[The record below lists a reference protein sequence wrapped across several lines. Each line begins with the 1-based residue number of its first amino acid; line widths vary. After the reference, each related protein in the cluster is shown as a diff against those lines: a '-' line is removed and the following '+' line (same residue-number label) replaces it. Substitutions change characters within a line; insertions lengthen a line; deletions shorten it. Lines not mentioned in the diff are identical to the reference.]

1 MDPIKNCMTLQND
14 SLFKFRLDNCPS
26 ISGSRL
32 YMGFDPGFVSQ
43 KRGTSVKFDPK
54 VEVAMSCK
62 VDIAT
67 DLS

>member
-1 MDPIKNCMTLQND
+1 MTLQND
-14 SLFKFRLDNCPS
+14 SLSKFRLDNCPS

-32 YMGFDPGFVSQ
+32 YMGFDPGFVWQ
-43 KRGTSVKFDPK
+43 KINLSVKFDSK

-62 VDIAT
+62 AAIAT